1 MSQRVLVV
9 LLLVLNYVLVA
20 EGETADGDLTTF
32 LSLINTWENTPP
44 NWVGSDPCDDW
55 VGIKCKNSHI
65 TSITLSSTGLAGQ
78 LSGDIGSL
86 SELETLDLSYNK
98 DLTGPLPESIG
109 ELKKLATL
117 ILVGC
122 SFKGPIPDS
131 IGNMQELLFLSLNSN
146 SFSGPI
152 PHSIGNLSKLYWL
165 DLADN
170 QLQGNIPVSS
180 GDISG
185 LDKLHHA
192 KHFHLGKNNLSGS
205 IPPQLFS
212 SEMALIHVLLESNQL
227 TDKIPPTLGLV
238 QSLEVVRLDGNS
250 LNGPVPPNIN
260 NLTHVQDLY
269 LSNNKLSGSL
279 PNLTGMNAL
288 SYLDMSNNSFKPL
301 DFPGWFSTLKSLTT
315 LKMERTQLQGQVP
328 TSLFTLINLQI
339 VVLKDN
345 KINGTLDIGSSYSN
359 QLRLVDFETNSI
371 DSFEQKDEV
380 PNVKIKIIL
389 KDNPICQENG
399 ELESYCSSSQ
409 PNVSYST
416 PLNNCQPGTCSSEQ
430 ILSPNCICAYPYSGT
445 LTFRSPPFLDFDN
458 KTYYS
463 MLEEGLMNSFK
474 SHFLP
479 VDSVLLSHPSKDSTQ
494 YLELS
499 LQVFPSG
506 QNHFNRTGAFS
517 IGFLLSNQTFKPPKV
532 FGPFYFVGDKY
543 EHFENSEG
551 LTESSKSSNIG
562 IIIGAAVG
570 GLVLL
575 VLLLLAGLYAFRQ
588 KKRAEK
594 AIGQSN
600 PFRRWDTASSKSEV
614 PQLTE
619 ARMFSFEELKKY
631 TKNFSQVNGIG
642 SGGFGKV
649 LNVYK
654 GNLPNG
660 QVIAIKRAQ
669 KESMQGK
676 LEFKA
681 EIELLSRVHHKNL
694 VSLVGFCFEHEEQM
708 LVYEYVQNGSLKDAL
723 SGKSG
728 IRLDWIRR
736 LKIALGTARGLAY
749 LHELVNP
756 PIIHRDIKS
765 NNILL
770 DDRLNAKVSDF
781 GLSKSMVD
789 SEKDHVTTQVK
800 GTMGYLDPEYYMSQ
814 QLTEKSDVYS
824 FGVLMLELI
833 SARRP
838 LERGKY
844 IVKEVRN
851 ALDKTKG
858 SYGLDEIIDPAIGL
872 ASTTLTLSGF
882 DKFVDMTMTC
892 VKESGSDR
900 PKMSDVVRE
909 IENILKSAGANPTEE
924 SPSISSSYEEV
935 SRGSSSHP
943 YNSNDTFDLSAGL
956 PYPKVDPK

>member
-1 MSQRVLVV
+1 MSERMLVA
-9 LLLVLNYVLVA
+9 LLLVLNYLLVA
-20 EGETADGDLTTF
+20 GGEQANGDLATL
-32 LSLINTWENTPP
+32 LSLMDTLKNTPP
-44 NWVGSDPCDDW
+44 NWVGSDPCDGW
-55 VGIKCKNSHI
+55 EGIKCKNSRV
-65 TSITLSSTGLAGQ
+65 TSITLSSNDLAGQ

-98 DLTGPLPESIG
+98 DLTGPLPQSIG
-109 ELKKLATL
+109 ELKKLTTL
-117 ILVGC
+117 ILIGC
-122 SFKGPIPDS
+122 SFNGPIPDS
-131 IGNMQELLFLSLNSN
+131 IGNLQELLFLSLNSN

-152 PHSIGNLSKLYWL
+152 PHSIGNLSKLHWL
-165 DLADN
+165 DLAEN
-170 QLQGNIPVSS
+170 QLQGTIPVSN

-192 KHFHLGKNNLSGS
+192 KHFHLGKNNLSGR
-205 IPPQLFS
+205 IPPQIFS

-227 TDKIPPTLGLV
+227 TGNIPTTLGLV
-238 QSLEVVRLDGNS
+238 QSLEVVRLDSNS
-250 LNGPVPPNIN
+250 LSGTVPPNIN
-260 NLTHVQDLY
+260 NLINVQDLL
-269 LSNNKLSGSL
+269 LSNNKLSGFL

-288 SYLDMSNNSFKPL
+288 SNLDMSNNSFNPL

-328 TSLFTLINLQI
+328 NSLFRLINLQT

-345 KINGTLDIGSSYSN
+345 LINGTLDIGSSYSN
-359 QLRLVDFETNSI
+359 RLRLVDLETNSI
-371 DSFEQKDEV
+371 VSFEQNDGV
-380 PNVKIKIIL
+380 PNVKIIL
-389 KDNPICQENG
+389 TDNPICQQSEG
-399 ELESYCSSSQ
+399 VESYCSSSQ
-409 PNVSYST
+409 ASISYST
-416 PLNNCQPGTCSSEQ
+416 QPNHCYPATCSSEQ
-430 ILSPNCICAYPYSGT
+430 ISSPNCICAYPYTGT
-445 LTFRSPPFLDFDN
+445 LALRAPSFSDFNN

-463 MLEEGLMNSFK
+463 MLEEGLMQSFK

-479 VDSVLLSHPSKDSTQ
+479 VDSVSLSQPNVDSTK
-494 YLELS
+494 YLKMN

-506 QNHFNRTGAFS
+506 QDHFNRTGTLS
-517 IGFLLSNQTFKPPKV
+517 IGFLLSNQTFKPPKG
-532 FGPFYFVGDKY
+532 FGPFYFLADTY
-543 EHFENSEG
+543 EHYGSSER

-570 GLVLL
+570 GSVLIL
-575 VLLLLAGLYAFRQ
+575 LLLLAGLYAFRQ

-594 AIGQSN
+594 AIDQSN
-600 PFRRWDTASSKSEV
+600 PFRRWDTVKSNTEI
-614 PQLTE
+614 PQLKE

-631 TKNFSQVNGIG
+631 AKKFSQDNDIG

-649 LNVYK
+649 YK
-654 GNLPNG
+654 GTLPNG
-660 QVIAIKRAQ
+660 KLIAIKRAQ

-694 VSLVGFCFEHEEQM
+694 VSLLGFCFEQGEQM

-723 SGKSG
+723 IGKSG
-728 IRLDWIRR
+728 IKLDWIRR
-736 LKIALGTARGLAY
+736 LRVALGTARGLAY

-765 NNILL
+765 NNVLL

-833 SARRP
+833 TARRP
-838 LERGKY
+838 LERGRY
-844 IVKEVRN
+844 IVKEVSN
-851 ALDKTKG
+851 ALDKTKEL
-858 SYGLDEIIDPAIGL
+858 YGLHEIVDPAIGL
-872 ASTTLTLSGF
+872 STLNGF
-882 DKFVDMTMTC
+882 DKFVDMSMRC
-892 VKESGSDR
+892 VEESGCDR
-900 PKMSDVVRE
+900 PKMGDVVKE
-909 IENILKSAGANPTEE
+909 IENMLKSAGINPIDE

-943 YNSNDTFDLSAGL
+943 YNSNETFDMSAGL
-956 PYPKVDPK
+956 PYPKVDPV

>member
-1 MSQRVLVV
+1 MGERILVV
-9 LLLVLNYVLVA
+9 LLLVLNYLLVA
-20 EGETADGDLTTF
+20 EGEQADGDLTSL
-32 LSLINTWENTPP
+32 LSLMDTLKNTPP
-44 NWVGSDPCDDW
+44 NWVGSDPCDSWD
-55 VGIKCKNSHI
+55 GINCKNSRV
-65 TSITLSSTGLAGQ
+65 TSITLSSTGLVGQ
-78 LSGDIGSL
+78 LSGDLGSL

-98 DLTGPLPESIG
+98 DLTGPLPQSIG
-109 ELKKLATL
+109 DLKKLTTL

-131 IGNMQELLFLSLNSN
+131 IGNLQELLFLSLNSN

-185 LDKLHHA
+185 SGLDKLHHA
-192 KHFHLGKNNLSGS
+192 KHFHLGKNSLSGS

-227 TDKIPPTLGLV
+227 TGNIPTTLGLV
-238 QSLEVVRLDGNS
+238 QSLEVVRLDSNS
-250 LNGPVPPNIN
+250 LSGTVPQNIN
-260 NLTHVQDLY
+260 NLTNIQDLF

-288 SYLDMSNNSFKPL
+288 CNLDMSNNSFKPL

-315 LKMERTQLQGQVP
+315 LKMENTQLQGQVP
-328 TSLFTLINLQI
+328 TSLFRIINLQT

-359 QLRLVDFETNSI
+359 HLRLVDLETNSI
-371 DSFEQKDEV
+371 DSFQQNDV
-380 PNVKIKIIL
+380 PNVKIIL
-389 KDNPICQENG
+389 KDNPLCQENG
-399 ELESYCSSSQ
+399 GVESYCSSYQ
-409 PNVSYST
+409 PTVSYST
-416 PLNNCQPGTCSSEQ
+416 PLNHCQPATCSSER
-430 ILSPNCICAYPYSGT
+430 ISSPNCICAYPYTGT
-445 LTFRSPPFLDFDN
+445 LAFRSPSFSDLDN

-463 MLEEGLMNSFK
+463 MLEEGLMQSFK

-479 VDSVLLSHPSKDSTQ
+479 VDSVSLSQPIQDSTK
-494 YLELS
+494 YLKMN

-506 QNHFNRTGAFS
+506 QDHFNRTGTLS
-517 IGFLLSNQTFKPPKV
+517 IGFLLSNQTFKPPKG
-532 FGPFYFVGDKY
+532 FGPFYFLADKY
-543 EHFENSEG
+543 EYFGSSG

-575 VLLLLAGLYAFRQ
+575 LLLLLSGLYAFRQ

-594 AIGQSN
+594 AIDQSN
-600 PFRRWDTASSKSEV
+600 PFRRWDTVESKSET
-614 PQLTE
+614 PQLKE
-619 ARMFSFEELKKY
+619 ARMFSFEELKRY
-631 TKNFSQVNGIG
+631 TKNFSQDNDIG

-649 LNVYK
+649 YK
-654 GNLPNG
+654 GTLPNG
-660 QVIAIKRAQ
+660 KLIAIKRAQ

-676 LEFKA
+676 IEFKA

-694 VSLVGFCFEHEEQM
+694 VSLLGFCFARGEQM

-723 SGKSG
+723 LGKSG
-728 IRLDWIRR
+728 IELDWIRR

-770 DDRLNAKVSDF
+770 DDRLNAKVADF

-833 SARRP
+833 SAKRP
-838 LERGKY
+838 LARGKY

-851 ALDKTKG
+851 ALDKTKEL
-858 SYGLDEIIDPAIGL
+858 YGLHEFVDPAIGL
-872 ASTTLTLSGF
+872 TSTLIGF
-882 DKFVDMTMTC
+882 DKFVDMSMKC
-892 VKESGSDR
+892 VEDSGSDR
-900 PKMSDVVRE
+900 PKMSIVVTE
-909 IENILKSAGANPTEE
+909 IENILKSGGTNPIDE
-924 SPSISSSYEEV
+924 SPSISSGFEEV

-956 PYPKVDPK
+956 PYPKVDPM

>member
-649 LNVYK
+649 YK

-844 IVKEVRN
+844 IVKE
-851 ALDKTKG
+851 
-858 SYGLDEIIDPAIGL
+858 
-872 ASTTLTLSGF
+872 
-882 DKFVDMTMTC
+882 
-892 VKESGSDR
+892 SGSDR

>member
-1 MSQRVLVV
+1 MSERIIVV
-9 LLLVLNYVLVA
+9 LLLVLNYLLVA
-20 EGETADGDLTTF
+20 EGETADGDWTTL
-32 LSLINTWENTPP
+32 LSLMDTWKNTPP
-44 NWVGSDPCDDW
+44 NWVGSDPCDGWD
-55 VGIKCKNSHI
+55 GIKCKSSRI
-65 TSITLSSTGLAGQ
+65 TSITLSSTGLTGQ

-98 DLTGPLPESIG
+98 DLNGPLPQSIG
-109 ELKKLATL
+109 QLKKLSTL

-122 SFKGPIPDS
+122 NFNGPIPDN
-131 IGNMQELLFLSLNSN
+131 IGNLQELLYLSLNSN
-146 SFSGPI
+146 KFSGPI

-212 SEMALIHVLLESNQL
+212 WEMALIHVLLESNQL
-227 TDKIPPTLGLV
+227 TGNIPSTLGLV
-238 QSLEVVRLDGNS
+238 QSLEVVRLDSNS
-250 LNGPVPPNIN
+250 LSGPVPPNIN

-279 PNLTGMNAL
+279 PNLTGMNTL
-288 SYLDMSNNSFKPL
+288 SNLDMSNNSFKPL

-315 LKMERTQLQGQVP
+315 LMMERTQLQGQVP
-328 TSLFTLINLQI
+328 TSLFGLTNLQT

-359 QLRLVDFETNSI
+359 QLRLVDLETNSI
-371 DSFEQKDEV
+371 DRFKQNGEV
-380 PNVKIKIIL
+380 SKLKIIL
-389 KDNPICQENG
+389 KDNPFCQEIG
-399 ELESYCSSSQ
+399 EDGSYCSSFQ
-409 PNVSYST
+409 LNVSYST
-416 PLNNCQPGTCSSEQ
+416 PPNNCQPGTCSLEQ
-430 ILSPNCICAYPYSGT
+430 ISSPNCICAYPYTGT
-445 LTFRSPPFLDFDN
+445 LAFRSPSFSDFNN
-458 KTYYS
+458 KTYYM
-463 MLEEGLMNSFK
+463 MLEEGLMQSFK

-479 VDSVLLSHPSKDSTQ
+479 VDSVLLSHPSEDSSR
-494 YLELS
+494 YLILS

-506 QNHFNRTGAFS
+506 QDHFNRTGTFS

-532 FGPFYFVGDKY
+532 FGPFYFLADKY
-543 EHFENSEG
+543 NHFENSG
-551 LTESSKSSNIG
+551 STKSSKSSNIG

-570 GLVLL
+570 GSVLL
-575 VLLLLAGLYAFRQ
+575 MLLLLAGLYAFRQ

-600 PFRRWDTASSKSEV
+600 PFRRWDTVDSNSEV
-614 PQLTE
+614 PQLKE

-631 TKNFSQVNGIG
+631 TKNFSQVNDVG

-649 LNVYK
+649 YR
-654 GNLPNG
+654 GTLPNG
-660 QVIAIKRAQ
+660 QLIAIKRAQ

-694 VSLVGFCFEHEEQM
+694 VSLLGFCFDQGEQM

-728 IRLDWIRR
+728 IKLDWIRR

-770 DDRLNAKVSDF
+770 DDRLNAKVADF

-789 SEKDHVTTQVK
+789 SEKDHITTQVK
-800 GTMGYLDPEYYMSQ
+800 GTMGYMDPEYYMSQ

-851 ALDKTKG
+851 AIDKTKG
-858 SYGLDEIIDPAIGL
+858 LYGLHEIIDPVIGL
-872 ASTTLTLSGF
+872 ASTLSGF
-882 DKFVDMTMTC
+882 DKFVDMSMTC
-892 VKESGSDR
+892 VEESGAER

-909 IENILKSAGANPTEE
+909 LENILKSAGANSTEE

-943 YNSNDTFDLSAGL
+943 HNSNDTFDSSAGAGF
-956 PYPKVDPK
+956 PYPK

>member
-1 MSQRVLVV
+1 MSERILVL
-9 LLLVLNYVLVA
+9 LLLVLNYLLVA
-20 EGETADGDLTTF
+20 EGETADEDLAT
-32 LSLINTWENTPP
+32 LMSLASTWKNTPP
-44 NWVGSDPCDDW
+44 DWVGSDPCEEW
-55 VGIKCKNSHI
+55 EGIKCKNAHV
-65 TSITLSSTGLAGQ
+65 TSITLASTGLAGQ

-98 DLTGPLPESIG
+98 ELTGPLPQSMG
-109 ELKKLATL
+109 ELTKLSTL

-122 SFKGPIPDS
+122 NFNGPIPDT
-131 IGNMQELLFLSLNSN
+131 IGNLQELLYLSLNSN

-152 PHSIGNLSKLYWL
+152 PPSIGNLSKLYWL
-165 DLADN
+165 DLAEN
-170 QLQGNIPVSS
+170 ELRGSIPVSS

-192 KHFHLGKNNLSGS
+192 KHFHLGKNKLSGT
-205 IPPQLFS
+205 IHPQLFS
-212 SEMALIHVLLESNQL
+212 SEMALIHLLLESNEL
-227 TDKIPPTLGLV
+227 EGHIPSTLALV
-238 QSLEVVRLDGNS
+238 KSLEVVRLD
-250 LNGPVPPNIN
+250 
-260 NLTHVQDLY
+260 
-269 LSNNKLSGSL
+269 
-279 PNLTGMNAL
+279 
-288 SYLDMSNNSFKPL
+288 NNSFNGSVPSNIKNLTNVRDLVPARPYWNECPQL
-301 DFPGWFSTLKSLTT
+301 PVNFKAFSCDSYVATVVSRYYLTQ
-315 LKMERTQLQGQVP
+315 LALVFHGRKMQRTQLQGQVP
-328 TSLFTLINLQI
+328 TSLFELANLQT

-345 KINGTLDIGSSYSN
+345 KINGTLDVGSSYSN
-359 QLRLVDFETNSI
+359 RLRLVDLETNSI
-371 DSFEQKDEV
+371 EIFKQNDAV
-380 PNVKIKIIL
+380 PNVKIMSASFSDL
-389 KDNPICQENG
+389 DNI
-399 ELESYCSSSQ
+399 
-409 PNVSYST
+409 
-416 PLNNCQPGTCSSEQ
+416 
-430 ILSPNCICAYPYSGT
+430 
-445 LTFRSPPFLDFDN
+445 
-458 KTYYS
+458 TYYS
-463 MLEEGLMNSFK
+463 TLEEYLMRSFK
-474 SHFLP
+474 SHFEP
-479 VDSVLLSHPSKDSTQ
+479 VDSVLLSHPRKDSTQ
-494 YLELS
+494 YLKLN

-506 QNHFNRTGAFS
+506 QDHFNRTGTLS
-517 IGFLLSNQTFKPPKV
+517 IGFMLSNQTFKPPTD
-532 FGPFYFVGDKY
+532 FGPFYFLADRY
-543 EHFENSEG
+543 EHFGNYEG
-551 LTESSKSSNIG
+551 LTESGKTVNIG

-575 VLLLLAGLYAFRQ
+575 VLLVLAGLYAFRQ

-600 PFRRWDTASSKSEV
+600 PFRRWDTVDDKSAS
-614 PQLTE
+614 PQLKE
-619 ARMFSFEELKKY
+619 AKMFSFEDLKKY
-631 TKNFSQVNGIG
+631 TKNFSPANDIG

-649 LNVYK
+649 YK
-654 GNLPNG
+654 GTLPNG

-669 KESMQGK
+669 KDSMQGK

-694 VSLVGFCFEHEEQM
+694 VSLLGFCFDQGEQM
-708 LVYEYVQNGSLKDAL
+708 LVYEYVLNGSLKEAL

-736 LKIALGTARGLAY
+736 LKVALGTARGLAY

-770 DDRLNAKVSDF
+770 DDRLNAKVADF

-844 IVKEVRN
+844 IVKEFRN
-851 ALDKTKG
+851 ALDRTKG
-858 SYGLDEIIDPAIGL
+858 LYGLHEYIDPAIGSS
-872 ASTTLTLSGF
+872 STTLVGF
-882 DKFVDMTMTC
+882 DKFVNLTLKC
-892 VKESGSDR
+892 VEESGEGR
-900 PKMSDVVRE
+900 PKMSEVVSE

-943 YNSNDTFDLSAGL
+943 YNSNDTFDLSAGF
-956 PYPKVDPK
+956 PYPKVDAS